1 MMSKVSV
8 EGYRTSYAQPAMY
21 IKEIRGCAY
30 VHVRVITVV
39 NNPSPSTHQPEGFMV
54 YIAILF
60 SFDLKLAE
68 K

>member
-8 EGYRTSYAQPAMY
+8 ESYRTS
-21 IKEIRGCAY
+21 CANHQCILRREEDIHMCT
-30 VHVRVITVV
+30 HVMTIVKS
-39 NNPSPSTHQPEGFMV
+39 PSPSTHQPEGFMV
-54 YIAILF
+54 HIAILF